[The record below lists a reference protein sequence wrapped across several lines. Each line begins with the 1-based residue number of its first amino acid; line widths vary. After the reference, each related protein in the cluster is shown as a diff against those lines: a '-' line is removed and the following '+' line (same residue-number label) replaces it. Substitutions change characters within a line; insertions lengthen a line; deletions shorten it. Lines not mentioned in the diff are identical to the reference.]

1 MRAANQLHERSS
13 ADLEKVTMK
22 VTQDFNVPHHTGLN
36 RASTS
41 LAFLWKSTRR
51 LGLSILFCLVN
62 FSGAANLTAQTAA
75 TAPSQPSPSPRVEET
90 APPPA
95 EEATLVIQNRTITV
109 FRSRFQGRS
118 PRVRMEGAQR
128 QFQAATN
135 SPQAGVVTARTIP
148 EGVLVSIGEESIF
161 VLTPEDLDQ
170 ISEETMDEAGNR
182 AVNNLQVAYAETLEL
197 RDARRISEA
206 VGLTVLATVLFLLS
220 FWVLRR
226 LRRFGQARLTR
237 VAGTRVRDV
246 GISGFTF
253 LTRER
258 LLTLTRRLLK
268 ILIWAVQLML
278 IYLWLAYCLKRFPY
292 TRPWGEALG
301 NYLLITF
308 KILLLGVIGALPGL
322 LVVVVILYVTHL
334 LVRTVRA
341 FFNAV
346 EAGKVA
352 VTGIYPDT
360 APATRT
366 ILVILIWLFALIVA
380 YPYIPGS
387 DTEVFKAVGVFLGI
401 VISLSSSG
409 LLVQAMSGL
418 VLIYSRALKP
428 GEYVHIND
436 VEGVVDS
443 VGMFSTK
450 VRTIKAEEITI
461 PNSFLLATTTR
472 NYSRLTADSGSL
484 AYTSVTIGYG
494 IPWRQVQA
502 MLLLAAART
511 PGLRKEPPPFVI
523 QVSLSDFYVEYQI
536 NAALDRVEER
546 LPVLSKLHLNIL
558 DVFNEYGVQIMS
570 PHYIADPPRPVVVPK
585 EQWYAA
591 PSVNHEDQEMS
602 QGEARES
609 SNSVGVENQ

>member
-1 MRAANQLHERSS
+1 
-13 ADLEKVTMK
+13 V
-22 VTQDFNVPHHTGLN
+22 
-36 RASTS
+36 
-41 LAFLWKSTRR
+41 
-51 LGLSILFCLVN
+51 
-62 FSGAANLTAQTAA
+62 
-75 TAPSQPSPSPRVEET
+75 
-90 APPPA
+90 
-95 EEATLVIQNRTITV
+95 
-109 FRSRFQGRS
+109 
-118 PRVRMEGAQR
+118 
-128 QFQAATN
+128 
-135 SPQAGVVTARTIP
+135 
-148 EGVLVSIGEESIF
+148 
-161 VLTPEDLDQ
+161 
-170 ISEETMDEAGNR
+170 
-182 AVNNLQVAYAETLEL
+182 
-197 RDARRISEA
+197 
-206 VGLTVLATVLFLLS
+206 
-220 FWVLRR
+220 
-226 LRRFGQARLTR
+226 
-237 VAGTRVRDV
+237 
-246 GISGFTF
+246 
-253 LTRER
+253 
-258 LLTLTRRLLK
+258 
-268 ILIWAVQLML
+268 L

-308 KILLLGVIGALPGL
+308 KILLLGDIGALPGL
-322 LVVVVILYVTHL
+322 LVVVVILYVTHF

-366 ILVILIWLFALIVA
+366 ILVMLIWLFALIVA

-387 DTEVFKAVGVFLGI
+387 DTAVFKAVGVFLGI

-428 GEYVHIND
+428 GEYVHIKD

-450 VRTIKAEEITI
+450 LHTIKNEEITI
-461 PNSFLLATTTR
+461 PNSFLLATSTR

-484 AYTSVTIGYG
+484 AYTRVTTGYG
-494 IPWRQVQA
+494 VPWRQVHA
-502 MLLLAAART
+502 MLLLAAKQT
-511 PGLRKEPPPFVI
+511 PGLRKEPPPFVV
-523 QVSLSDFYVEYQI
+523 QLSLSDFYVEYQI
-536 NAALDRVEER
+536 NAALERAEDR
-546 LPVLSKLHLNIL
+546 LIVLSKLHLNIL
-558 DVFNEYGVQIMS
+558 DVFNEYGVQLVS

-609 SNSVGVENQ
+609 SNPVGVENQ

>member
-1 MRAANQLHERSS
+1 
-13 ADLEKVTMK
+13 MK
-22 VTQDFNVPHHTGLN
+22 VTQDFNAPHQT
-36 RASTS
+36 AS
-41 LAFLWKSTRR
+41 LALLWKSVRI
-51 LGLSILFCLVN
+51 GLCLLFCLGN
-62 FSGAANLTAQTAA
+62 FSGTANLVAQTTA
-75 TAPSQPSPSPRVEET
+75 TSAQPAPSPRVEET
-90 APPPA
+90 AQPPV
-95 EEATLVIQNRTITV
+95 EEAALVIQNRTITV

-118 PRVRMEGAQR
+118 PAVRMEGAQR
-128 QFQAATN
+128 QFQQATN
-135 SPQAGVVTARTIP
+135 SPQPGTVTARTIP

-161 VLTPEDLDQ
+161 VLTPEDFDRV
-170 ISEETMDEAGNR
+170 SEETMDEAANR
-182 AVNNLQVAYAETLEL
+182 AVNNLRVAYAETLEL

-206 VGLTVLATVLFLLS
+206 VGLIVLATVLLLIS
-220 FWVLRR
+220 FWVLHR
-226 LRRFGQARLTR
+226 LRKFGQARLTR
-237 VAGTRVRDV
+237 VAGPRVRSV

-258 LLTLTRRLLK
+258 LLTLTRSLLK
-268 ILIWAVQLML
+268 VLTWAVQLVL

-301 NYLLITF
+301 YYLLITF
-308 KILLLGVIGALPGL
+308 KSLLLGAVGALPGL
-322 LVVVVILYVTHL
+322 LVVVIILCVTRL

-366 ILVILIWLFALIVA
+366 ILVILLWLFALIVA

-387 DTEVFKAVGVFLGI
+387 NTAVFKAVGVFLGV

-418 VLIYSRALKP
+418 VLVYSRALKP

-450 VRTIKAEEITI
+450 VRTIKDEEITI

-494 IPWRQVQA
+494 VPWRQVHA
-502 MLLLAAART
+502 MLLLAAERT
-511 PGLRKEPPPFVI
+511 PGLRKEPPPFVV

-536 NAALDRVEER
+536 NAALDRAEQR
-546 LPVLSKLHLNIL
+546 LPVLSELHLNIQ
-558 DVFNEYGVQIMS
+558 DVFNEYGVQILS
-570 PHYIADPPRPVVVPK
+570 PHYMEDPPRPVVVPK

-591 PSVNHEDQEMS
+591 PAVNHEDRKMS
-602 QGEARES
+602 PGEVPR
-609 SNSVGVENQ
+609 

>member
-1 MRAANQLHERSS
+1 
-13 ADLEKVTMK
+13 
-22 VTQDFNVPHHTGLN
+22 
-36 RASTS
+36 
-41 LAFLWKSTRR
+41 
-51 LGLSILFCLVN
+51 
-62 FSGAANLTAQTAA
+62 
-75 TAPSQPSPSPRVEET
+75 
-90 APPPA
+90 
-95 EEATLVIQNRTITV
+95 
-109 FRSRFQGRS
+109 
-118 PRVRMEGAQR
+118 MEGARR

-135 SPQAGVVTARTIP
+135 SPQAGAVTARTIP

-170 ISEETMDEAGNR
+170 VSEETMDEAGNR
-182 AVNNLQVAYAETLEL
+182 AVSNLRVAYAETLEL

-220 FWVLRR
+220 FWALHR
-226 LRRFGQARLTR
+226 LRKFGQARLTR
-237 VAGTRVRDV
+237 VASTRVRDV

-258 LLTLTRRLLK
+258 LLTLVRRLLG
-268 ILIWAVQLML
+268 ILIWAVQLVL

-301 NYLLITF
+301 NYLLITL
-308 KILLLGVIGALPGL
+308 KILLLGAIGALPGL
-322 LVVVVILYVTHL
+322 LVVAVILYVTHL
-334 LVRTVRA
+334 LARTVRA

-387 DTEVFKAVGVFLGI
+387 DTAVFKAVGVFLGI

-428 GEYVHIND
+428 GEYVHIKD

-450 VRTIKAEEITI
+450 LRTIKAEEITI

-472 NYSRLTADSGSL
+472 NDSRLTADSGSL
-484 AYTSVTIGYG
+484 AYTSVTVGYG
-494 IPWRQVQA
+494 VPWRQVHA
-502 MLLLAAART
+502 MLLLAAERT

-523 QVSLSDFYVEYQI
+523 QLSLSDFYVVYQI
-536 NAALDRVEER
+536 NAALVRAEER
-546 LPVLSKLHLNIL
+546 LPVISKLHLNIL
-558 DVFNEYGVQIMS
+558 DVFNEHGVQLMS
-570 PHYIADPPRPVVVPK
+570 PHYIADPPRPLVVPK
-585 EQWYAA
+585 EQGQAA
-591 PSVNHEDQEMS
+591 LAVNPLAVNHEDQEIS

-609 SNSVGVENQ
+609 SNSGGVENQ

>member
-1 MRAANQLHERSS
+1 MSDATI
-13 ADLEKVTMK
+13 VTR
-22 VTQDFNVPHHTGLN
+22 DFNVPRCTGLN
-36 RASTS
+36 LASAS
-41 LAFLWKSTRR
+41 LAFLWKSVRC

-62 FSGAANLTAQTAA
+62 FSGAAHLAAQTAA
-75 TAPSQPSPSPRVEET
+75 TTPAQPSPSPRVEET
-90 APPPA
+90 APPPVD
-95 EEATLVIQNRTITV
+95 EAALVIQNRTITV

-118 PRVRMEGAQR
+118 PKVRMEGAQR
-128 QFQAATN
+128 QFEEAAN
-135 SPQAGVVTARTIP
+135 SPQAGEVTARTIP

-161 VLTPEDLDQ
+161 VLTPEDLDPV
-170 ISEETMDEAGNR
+170 SEETMDEAGNR
-182 AVNNLQVAYAETLEL
+182 AVNNLRVVYTETLEL
-197 RDARRISEA
+197 RDARRISQA
-206 VGLTVLATVLFLLS
+206 VGLTVLATVLLLLG
-220 FWVLRR
+220 FWALHR
-226 LRRFGQARLTR
+226 LRKFGQARLTR
-237 VAGTRVRDV
+237 VADTRVQGV

-258 LLTLTRRLLK
+258 LLTLTRGLLK
-268 ILIWAVQLML
+268 ILMWAVELVL

-301 NYLLITF
+301 IYLLITF
-308 KILLLGVIGALPGL
+308 KSLLLGAIGALPGL
-322 LVVVVILYVTHL
+322 LVVFIILYVASL
-334 LVRTVRA
+334 LARTVRA

-346 EAGKVA
+346 EAGRVDVA
-352 VTGIYPDT
+352 GFYPDT

-366 ILVILIWLFALIVA
+366 ILIILIWLFALIVA

-387 DTEVFKAVGVFLGI
+387 DTAVFKAVGVFLGL

-450 VRTIKAEEITI
+450 LRTIKAEEITI

-472 NYSRLTADSGSL
+472 NDSRLTADSGSL

-494 IPWRQVQA
+494 VPWRQVHA
-502 MLLLAAART
+502 MLLLAAERT
-511 PGLRKEPPPFVI
+511 PGLRKEPTPFVV

-536 NAALDRVEER
+536 NAALVRAEER
-546 LPVLSKLHLNIL
+546 LPVLSKLHLNIQ

-570 PHYIADPPRPVVVPK
+570 PHYMDDPRRPVVVPK

-591 PSVNHEDQEMS
+591 PAFNHKDHEMS

-609 SNSVGVENQ
+609 SNSGGVENQ